1 MSHEVETMAYA
12 GEVPWHGLGKK
23 VDNGMTP
30 EQMLKAAQLDW
41 TVSKRPAFT
50 TDKPDCWNIIDPTG
64 EAGFLRCPDN
74 HFLVRDSDNK
84 VLSPCGESYVP
95 FQNAEVM
102 DFFKRFT
109 EAGKMEMETAGSL
122 KEGKDIWGLAK
133 LTSKFSLPG
142 NDEVGGYLLLNNSH
156 QVGKAMTA
164 MLTPIRVVCNN
175 TLTLAL
181 ERNQDRFRVL
191 HLQMFDEEI
200 QKAAEEALGLST
212 VQMKKFQE
220 QSEFLAN
227 KKAEKFDVDNFI
239 AELFQPKLLIERAKA
254 SNPDIL
260 PHLHEE
266 FSHTAELVHEAVENS
281 PGSNMDSAKGT
292 WWGALNGVT
301 YVIDHKKKSLAEGNA
316 LHSAWL
322 GSGANTK
329 RKALTKVLEYA
340 SVS

>member
-1 MSHEVETMAYA
+1 
-12 GEVPWHGLGKK
+12 
-23 VDNGMTP
+23 MT
-30 EQMLKAAQLDW
+30 
-41 TVSKRPAFT
+41 
-50 TDKPDCWNIIDPTG
+50 
-64 EAGFLRCPDN
+64 
-74 HFLVRDSDNK
+74 
-84 VLSPCGESYVP
+84 
-95 FQNAEVM
+95 
-102 DFFKRFT
+102 
-109 EAGKMEMETAGSL
+109 
-122 KEGKDIWGLAK
+122 
-133 LTSKFSLPG
+133 
-142 NDEVGGYLLLNNSH
+142 
-156 QVGKAMTA
+156 
-164 MLTPIRVVCNN
+164 
-175 TLTLAL
+175 
-181 ERNQDRFRVL
+181 
-191 HLQMFDEEI
+191 
-200 QKAAEEALGLST
+200 
-212 VQMKKFQE
+212 KFQE

-227 KKAEKFDVDNFI
+227 KKANKFDVDNFI

-301 YVIDHKKKSLAEGNA
+301 YVIDHKKKSMSEGNA